1 MSRTNY
7 IFIDFE
13 NVQETDLERIA
24 NKPVKVR
31 LILGERHK
39 SLPVKFVKLIQKY
52 SEQVRLVE
60 TGLNGK
66 NALDFV
72 LAYEIGVE
80 SEKDP
85 HGYFH
90 ILSRDKGF
98 DALIKHLKDKGVRA
112 ARHAA
117 FSEISVLMNL
127 AERVQLLVS
136 QFKANQTS
144 RPKQRKTLE
153 SQMQAVFGKTLS
165 PAEVEET
172 IHGLV
177 TEKIITLS
185 EKGEVDYKMIATA
198 VPIKPA
204 RALKHPQAD
213 ITIELDASLPALFDR
228 AFKRKS

>member
-7 IFIDFE
+7 IYVDFE
-13 NVQETDLERIA
+13 NVQETDLDRIA
-24 NKPVKVR
+24 DKPVKVR

-39 SLPVKFVKLIQKY
+39 SLPVRLVKLIQRF

-90 ILSRDKGF
+90 VLSRDKGF
-98 DALIKHLKDKGVRA
+98 DALISHLKDKGILA
-112 ARHAA
+112 ARHAL
-117 FSEISVLMNL
+117 FSEIPVLMNL
-127 AERVQLLVS
+127 AERVNLLAS
-136 QFKANQTS
+136 QFKVNQTN
-144 RPKQRKTLE
+144 RPKKQKTLE
-153 SQMQAVFGKTLS
+153 SQIQAVFGKTLS
-165 PAEVEET
+165 PGEVEET

-177 TEKIITLS
+177 AEKTIALS
-185 EKGEVDYKMIATA
+185 EKGEVDYTK
-198 VPIKPA
+198 
-204 RALKHPQAD
+204 
-213 ITIELDASLPALFDR
+213 
-228 AFKRKS
+228 